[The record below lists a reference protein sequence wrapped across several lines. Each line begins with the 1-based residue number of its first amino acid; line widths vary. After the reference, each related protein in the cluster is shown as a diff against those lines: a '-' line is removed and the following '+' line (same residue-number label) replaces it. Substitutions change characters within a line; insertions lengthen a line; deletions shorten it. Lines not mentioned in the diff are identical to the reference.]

1 MDFKELK
8 RKKERGSSNEE
19 FMDDAKKFFA
29 NADCIIVTGI
39 SPSGAIDTLYTQT
52 NSMQAI
58 GMIEIAKQQMIDDL
72 RS

>member
-8 RKKERGSSNEE
+8 RKKERGLSNSELME
-19 FMDDAKKFFA
+19 QAKEFFA
-29 NADCIIVTGI
+29 DADCIIVTGI
-39 SPSGAIDTLYTQT
+39 SPNGEIDTFYTKA

-58 GMIEIAKQQMIDDL
+58 GMIEIAKQQLIDDL